1 MRRAGQNPTDI
12 EVLDILNR
20 IDDNTGYLDFKV
32 INVPGYLNS
41 MSSMQEFCYIMRE
54 VTKDMDDETSYKESF
69 RVFSKDEEGCIPPDE
84 IKL

>member
-32 INVPGYLNS
+32 INVPGKLNS

-84 IKL
+84 IKF